1 MIFSWTH
8 PSADVYEAFA
18 SDSIVWIFSNYHFDR
33 ALIEWITSEFEMEM
47 WRMISSV
54 FEMRTQNSNE
64 YIYGSFDN
72 RITTRN
78 LIVALFGC
86 RNPIYQSTDTHSH
99 WNRQRWIAH
108 AIDWHK
114 MNILFLNSR
123 CEVWTCKCF
132 IAPNHEQNSTETICF
147 SQFPKI
153 YFLKST
159 FHLSFR
165 VNRMIIMCPR
175 TNNIIN
181 RAVQ

>member
-1 MIFSWTH
+1 MISSWIH

-18 SDSIVWIFSNYHFDR
+18 CDSIVWIFSNYHFDR

-47 WRMISSV
+47 WRMISKA
-54 FEMRTQNSNE
+54 FLKWEPRNE
-64 YIYGSFDN
+64 WINWRLIRQSHYNTKLDRRIIWMSESDLSIN
-72 RITTRN
+72 RH
-78 LIVALFGC
+78 
-86 RNPIYQSTDTHSH
+86 THTHTH

-147 SQFPKI
+147 PQFPKI
-153 YFLKST
+153 YFVKST
-159 FHLSFR
+159 ISS
-165 VNRMIIMCPR
+165 VVSGESND
-175 TNNIIN
+175 NNVS
-181 RAVQ
+181 AH